1 MGSKENITE
10 QKEALKGRY
19 AFTSKGWGEGHYRL
33 RTQKSDVDSMV
44 VRSDRGE
51 GGIRLQ
57 LWVS

>member
-19 AFTSKGWGEGHYRL
+19 AFTSKGGKGYYRL

>member
-19 AFTSKGWGEGHYRL
+19 AFTSKGGKGYYRL

-57 LWVS
+57 